1 MCISCRER
9 MVVMSTQASPQQL
22 LERYRIENLINTI
35 LDCYQIPDTTQQLT
49 LNLRHSGFYT
59 QRAGIQPVEIRLERT
74 TARSQW
80 SIRFIA
86 TFDYPNQSSKS
97 VDVALYFNFQ
107 FQWFYQPDIKR
118 CDLNQPEAIALLKS
132 WLKAFV
138 HQLTGQHFDQQH
150 LTIAAQ
156 FS

>member
-1 MCISCRER
+1 
-9 MVVMSTQASPQQL
+9 MSTQASPQQL
-22 LERYRIENLINTI
+22 LERYRIDSLINTI
-35 LDCYQIPDTTQQLT
+35 LNCYQIPDTTQQLT

-74 TARSQW
+74 TVQSQW

-86 TFDYPNQSSKS
+86 TFDYPNQSAKS

-118 CDLNQPEAIALLKS
+118 CDLNQPKAIALFQS
-132 WLKAFV
+132 WLAMFTRQLSM
-138 HQLTGQHFDQQH
+138 HQFDQQQ
-150 LTIAAQ
+150 LTITKS
-156 FS
+156 FN